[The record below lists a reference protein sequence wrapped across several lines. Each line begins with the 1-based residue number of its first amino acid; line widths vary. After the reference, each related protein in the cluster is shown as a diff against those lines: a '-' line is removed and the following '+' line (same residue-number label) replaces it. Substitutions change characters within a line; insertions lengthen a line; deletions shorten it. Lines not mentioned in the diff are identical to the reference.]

1 MTLKAGFNLEA
12 GAAFTKNAPKRSD
25 TTISQAQTTFP
36 PPIGLPSKPSTGATP
51 LKNVLPLLFDGRFQE
66 YFSQLVGGNALW
78 LFSHVPKTAGSSL
91 NGELMPLMKPGF
103 HIFIDYAEAENR
115 PYAELFDEAVGRF
128 IAAAHKRRHRYCT
141 GHIMAE
147 HVQRIAEEVP
157 DIRPM
162 TLLRDPV
169 ARYVSDY
176 RYQRSPMHPGHE
188 AFRREYATIEPY
200 LELEGEW
207 NKIAAH
213 LIPRDLR
220 DSGDAAACVDHL
232 ISTYAFIG
240 VQELYPLTLRVITTM
255 AGSPQRPKVFR
266 RLNAPSEDNPADL
279 TPEIRQA
286 IRERNALDIAI
297 HEGIAAR
304 FTGISAELE
313 NYLDRV
319 APMEPES

>member
-1 MTLKAGFNLEA
+1 MV
-12 GAAFTKNAPKRSD
+12 AFTKDAPKRSD
-25 TTISQAQTTFP
+25 TAISQVQTTLSSP
-36 PPIGLPSKPSTGATP
+36 PGLPLQPPAGATP
-51 LKNVLPLLFDGRFQE
+51 LRDVLPLLFEGRFQE

-91 NGELMPLMKPGF
+91 NGELMPLLKPGF

-147 HVQRIAEEVP
+147 HVQRIAQEVP

-213 LIPRDLR
+213 LIPRHLR
-220 DSGDAAACVDHL
+220 ESGDVAACVDHL

-266 RLNAPSEDNPADL
+266 RLNAPSDDNPAEL
-279 TPEIRQA
+279 TPAIRQA

-297 HEGIAAR
+297 HEGIASR
-304 FTGISAELE
+304 FTAISAELE
-313 NYLDRV
+313 DYLDRV
-319 APMEPES
+319 APMDPER